1 MIDNTSLSKESLLQF
16 LALVKT
22 MVIKLYNGI
31 DNQGE
36 KMIGALLT
44 KVPDIMRFLTVE
56 VVKFL
61 MYKVHRCMEE
71 V

>member
-1 MIDNTSLSKESLLQF
+1 
-16 LALVKT
+16 

-44 KVPDIMRFLTVE
+44 KVPDIMRYLTVE